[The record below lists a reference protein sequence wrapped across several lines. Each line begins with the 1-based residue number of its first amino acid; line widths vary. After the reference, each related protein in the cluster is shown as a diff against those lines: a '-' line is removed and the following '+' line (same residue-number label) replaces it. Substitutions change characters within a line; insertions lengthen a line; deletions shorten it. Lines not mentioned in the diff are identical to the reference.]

1 MFPAK
6 EFEFVFDMSSAF
18 LPGTGSKHI
27 KINTSFYFLPG
38 LPGRSTLVFRTMFTK
53 TQNAFSYAHTEHF
66 FLKLF
71 VKKCKINAAALPRGY
86 AVPCI
91 HLTNYVK
98 FAAANANNFAEN

>member
-1 MFPAK
+1 MSEHRTKRDHSFDKNQQQDFEVFPAK

-53 TQNAFSYAHTEHF
+53 TQEASFTCS
-66 FLKLF
+66 
-71 VKKCKINAAALPRGY
+71 
-86 AVPCI
+86 
-91 HLTNYVK
+91 
-98 FAAANANNFAEN
+98 